1 MEPKLL
7 KMKWKKAFFAHWDW
21 DPSDVEARLPKGL
34 QLDTFNGRAYL
45 GVVPFLMED
54 IRLAV
59 MPSGTG
65 LAFPELN
72 LRTYVTLNGEK
83 GVYFFNLDASSALG
97 VYLARKL
104 FAIPYYQADFS
115 VSTAQESIQ
124 FAHKRKNTST
134 RFDAVYKG
142 DKQIFYAEKGS
153 LEHWLTERYIFYTS
167 RGRNGLFEGRIAH
180 KPWPLQRGSWK
191 AVQNDLFRANRFAE
205 PSSVPHLLY
214 SGGIDVTASRLIKLN
229 KK

>member
-124 FAHKRKNTST
+124 FAHKRKIRLQDLMLST
-134 RFDAVYKG
+134 KE
-142 DKQIFYAEKGS
+142 I
-153 LEHWLTERYIFYTS
+153 
-167 RGRNGLFEGRIAH
+167 
-180 KPWPLQRGSWK
+180 
-191 AVQNDLFRANRFAE
+191 NRFFMRKRKPGTLADRTIYFLYE
-205 PSSVPHLLY
+205 P
-214 SGGIDVTASRLIKLN
+214 GQKRLI
-229 KK
+229 

>member
-1 MEPKLL
+1 MNPKLL

-21 DPSDVEARLPKGL
+21 EPKDVEAHLPEGL

-54 IRLAV
+54 IRLSV

-72 LRTYVTLNGEK
+72 LRTYVTWNGKK

-97 VYLARKL
+97 VYAARKL

-115 VSTAQESIQ
+115 VSFTQESIQ
-124 FAHKRKNTST
+124 FAHKRKNVST

-142 DKQIFYAEKGS
+142 DHQVFYAEEES
-153 LEHWLTERYIFYTS
+153 LEYWLTERYTFYTS
-167 RGRNGLFEGRIAH
+167 RGRSGLFEGRIVH
-180 KPWPLQRGSWK
+180 EPWPLQRGSWK
-191 AVQNDLFRANRFAE
+191 TAQNDLFRANRFVE
-205 PSSVPHLLY
+205 PESAPHLLY
-214 SGGIDVTASRLIKLN
+214 SEGVDVTASRLIKIG